1 MDFMKKNYP
10 PYFTYQ
16 DFARDFTAEFYNPDE
31 WAEIYQ
37 ASGAKYIL
45 LYMVIPHL
53 TLEIFPIE
61 VKHTVKQF
69 FPQSR

>member
-1 MDFMKKNYP
+1 MKKNYP
-10 PYFTYQ
+10 PNFTYQ

-31 WAEIYQ
+31 WAEILQ
-37 ASGAKYIL
+37 ASGAKYDIS

-53 TLEIFPIE
+53 TLDIFPTE